1 MAVLWC
7 EVLWHTYLKEESSF
21 ERGAE
26 EPDGVL
32 EEEVEYCD
40 GVNNS
45 KNRYHG
51 GKVDPAVSFHMRP
64 VPCRV
69 VSNARCLF
77 PASEDYLSVIL
88 PTTSCTFY

>member
-7 EVLWHTYLKEESSF
+7 EVLWHTYLKEESPF

-26 EPDGVL
+26 EPDDVL

-40 GVNNS
+40 GVNHS
-45 KNRYHG
+45 ENRCHDGEIY
-51 GKVDPAVSFHMRP
+51 PAVSLHLRP
-64 VPCRV
+64 VPRCI

-77 PASEDYLSVIL
+77 SVSEGAYQSFI
-88 PTTSCTFY
+88 TTDHTGKV